1 MTCIEN
7 IEEALGM
14 HEAFDPSEYPLR
26 RYLHQIQLHAVSDIL
41 FKPDENYIPKIMN
54 RIFAEYYKLY
64 KKHNFIP
71 GYEYLRMMDKPAAEE
86 TRQR

>member
-1 MTCIEN
+1 MTYIEN
-7 IEEALGM
+7 IEEAM
-14 HEAFDPSEYPLR
+14 ECMKHSIHQSIRSVDICT
-26 RYLHQIQLHAVSDIL
+26 RYSSMQYLIIL

-71 GYEYLRMMDKPAAEE
+71 GYEYLRIMDKPTADE